1 MIQLDGRTVLVI
13 FVFLI
18 CLAVSSV
25 KTFGLLSG
33 ITPPNSAYVIAFFF
47 AVFLYII
54 FFVGKSS
61 NQGLGMK

>member
-54 FFVGKSS
+54 FFVAKAAIKAWG
-61 NQGLGMK
+61 